1 MQEAMESA
9 QQAVMG
15 LAVLAAI
22 PVVLFALWAEY
33 FNKYIDTLEKHDPK
47 YDRKLELDRAKMAST
62 CVLLFEV
69 VLFVGSMDVLKIYP
83 KFCVGT
89 LTLAI
94 VFLGISQAGIERK
107 LKPLPTAL
115 SPDGTPVS
123 ATTNLNANSHA
134 TSNANGPA
142 TPAANGA
149 NAFRALLFAAFGG
162 FSYVLTLLGTVR
174 AFIWV
179 AQTFHFSDQNAAL
192 FVMFGAA
199 VGIFAGLLLNFALAP
214 WQMRNSLPVYKMPDG
229 PSRTDV
235 EALFK
240 KIGKS
245 KFEFFIIN
253 VDGARTLTALVAGF
267 SFGRGLFQPA
277 VFISKSLMNQLSPA
291 QFKAV
296 IAHEA
301 AHIEHNHL
309 LKRVV
314 MSASLIVA
322 LTFVSIFGVL
332 LIHFLFPSNAP
343 DTLAPVEMFFGFISL
358 ILTFRTLAKQSRKH
372 ESEADWVS
380 VSHYGSSF
388 EDWSSALRKID
399 TLNGV
404 STSNPTNNLWTQFF
418 GRGHPDTETRITVV
432 ETLLLRSGK
441 LPIKKTTQDDQ
452 DTKAA

>member
-245 KFEFFIIN
+245 K
-253 VDGARTLTALVAGF
+253 ARAL
-267 SFGRGLFQPA
+267 
-277 VFISKSLMNQLSPA
+277 
-291 QFKAV
+291 
-296 IAHEA
+296 
-301 AHIEHNHL
+301 
-309 LKRVV
+309 
-314 MSASLIVA
+314 
-322 LTFVSIFGVL
+322 
-332 LIHFLFPSNAP
+332 
-343 DTLAPVEMFFGFISL
+343 
-358 ILTFRTLAKQSRKH
+358 
-372 ESEADWVS
+372 
-380 VSHYGSSF
+380 
-388 EDWSSALRKID
+388 
-399 TLNGV
+399 
-404 STSNPTNNLWTQFF
+404 
-418 GRGHPDTETRITVV
+418 
-432 ETLLLRSGK
+432 
-441 LPIKKTTQDDQ
+441 
-452 DTKAA
+452 